1 MVNNFNFNKNFKA
14 QVDKFTV
21 DTEEKFLIV
30 IKDSIQD
37 LVKEATKSE
46 EYGGKMHV
54 DTGFLRSTG
63 TGAINQIPR
72 GPDQGRKR
80 NPGETGVIY
89 HSDPV
94 GSIQGLLPKLKI
106 GDTFYY
112 GWTAHY
118 ASIRE
123 MYDNFLK
130 SASQK
135 WSYFI
140 RKNGRK
146 FFKSGYKKW
155 SQSVDKRI

>member
-1 MVNNFNFNKNFKA
+1 MVNNFKA

-21 DTEEKFLIV
+21 DTEENFLIV

-37 LVKEATKSE
+37 LVEEASKPQAK
-46 EYGGKMHV
+46 GGKMHV
-54 DTGFLRSTG
+54 DTGFLRSSG
-63 TGAINQIPR
+63 VGAINQIPR
-72 GPDQGRKR
+72 GPDEGRER

-89 HSDPV
+89 QSDPT
-94 GSIQGLLPKLKI
+94 GSIQGLLTKLKF
-106 GDTFYY
+106 GDTFYF

-118 ASIRE
+118 AVIRE
-123 MYDNFLK
+123 MYDNFLT

-146 FFKSGYKKW
+146 FFKSGYKSW